1 MAGLPQ
7 EVTDRAQVLLKNLEG
22 TDLSVHGTNTVKK
35 RGRVQ
40 APEVQLTLFEMKDDP
55 LRAELASLDIDGM
68 TPIEAIQTLA
78 ALRKKAGERQ

>member
-1 MAGLPQ
+1 
-7 EVTDRAQVLLKNLEG
+7 
-22 TDLSVHGTNTVKK
+22 
-35 RGRVQ
+35 VQ